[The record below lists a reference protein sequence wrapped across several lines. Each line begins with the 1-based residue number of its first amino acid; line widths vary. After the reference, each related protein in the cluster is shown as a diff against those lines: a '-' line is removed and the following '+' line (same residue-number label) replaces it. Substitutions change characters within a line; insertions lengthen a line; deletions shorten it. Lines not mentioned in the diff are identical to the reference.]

1 MDSSWGRDQ
10 WLRRDPEEWAAFPE
24 ENVMADDD
32 KRRPAAPASKPGLKV
47 GEPKSGRA
55 ADAARPRAKG
65 PAERP
70 FDMWLQKQL
79 HAMYD
84 EIAGEPLPND
94 LLNLIDHDAAKTDDG
109 GEGGPGKPG
118 KKA

>member
-1 MDSSWGRDQ
+1 
-10 WLRRDPEEWAAFPE
+10 
-24 ENVMADDD
+24 MAHDD
-32 KRRPAAPASKPGLKV
+32 KPRPAAPAPKPGLKAED
-47 GEPKSGRA
+47 GKPGRA
-55 ADAARPRAKG
+55 AKAS
-65 PAERP
+65 AERP

-94 LLNLIDHDAAKTDDG
+94 LLSLIDHDAAKASG
-109 GEGGPGKPG
+109 GKADSGSKTPGG

>member
-1 MDSSWGRDQ
+1 
-10 WLRRDPEEWAAFPE
+10 
-24 ENVMADDD
+24 MAHDD
-32 KRRPAAPASKPGLKV
+32 KRRPAAPAPKPGMKV
-47 GEPKSGRA
+47 GDGKSGRS
-55 ADAARPRAKG
+55 AKM

-84 EIAGEPLPND
+84 EIASEPLPND
-94 LLNLIDHDAAKTDDG
+94 LLNLIDHDAANAEG
-109 GEGGPGKPG
+109 GKGGPGGKTPGG

>member
-1 MDSSWGRDQ
+1 
-10 WLRRDPEEWAAFPE
+10 
-24 ENVMADDD
+24 MAHDD
-32 KRRPAAPASKPGLKV
+32 KRRPAAAPASKPGLKA
-47 GEPKSGRA
+47 GDLKSGRA
-55 ADAARPRAKG
+55 ADSARQRAKA

-84 EIAGEPLPND
+84 EIASEPLPND
-94 LLNLIDHDAAKTDDG
+94 LLNLIDHDAAEADGDDE
-109 GEGGPGKPG
+109 GESGKPG